1 MVSANKLITV
11 AGLQAHLFSAQWTTL
26 VQHWGVEVRLNQNR
40 GARDLIFCSINT
52 FVCGSV
58 AMCCGAAVAA
68 IFM

>member
-1 MVSANKLITV
+1 MASANKLITV
-11 AGLQAHLFSAQWTTL
+11 AGLQAHLFSAQWT
-26 VQHWGVEVRLNQNR
+26 VHWGVEVRLNQNR